1 MTTVTPR
8 DPLDKSRE
16 PARHGTGC
24 RTRRHLLSI
33 AALLTANGNAVM
45 RPLRGCDGRGD
56 LFRGSLMYS
65 DKLTE
70 RQDDYHPPICDGR
83 ATRSQRSCKRCS
95 PDRMIYFQPR
105 GNLLHVNTGQQPAC
119 PSIVKSHCPAA
130 RCQQGRRPPPQHRR
144 CVCGLWDHG
153 PRASDCSL
161 QLSPDRSCPARR
173 AHGRPRP
180 RPAAAPDGRRTAS
193 PPGGHL
199 PWPPRSLPPTASR
212 CR

>member
-65 DKLTE
+65 DKSTE
-70 RQDDYHPPICDGR
+70 RQDAYHPPICDGR

-95 PDRMIYFQPR
+95 PDQLVYFQPC
-105 GNLLHVNTGQQPAC
+105 GNLRYANIGGQPAMTLR
-119 PSIVKSHCPAA
+119 SWKVAARLHLARMGDVLAPAA
-130 RCQQGRRPPPQHRR
+130 PAMRLRVAAYRPR
-144 CVCGLWDHG
+144 
-153 PRASDCSL
+153 
-161 QLSPDRSCPARR
+161 LSPDRSCPARR
-173 AHGRPRP
+173 AHGRPHP
-180 RPAAAPDGRRTAS
+180 RPAAAPDGRRTSS
-193 PPGGHL
+193 PPDGHW
-199 PWPPRSLPPTASR
+199 PWPPRSPLPTASR